1 VLVDTVKHTELRS
14 LAETRLKDAQVLFK
28 AGRYDA
34 AAYMCGYVLELALK
48 ACVCKRLGI
57 SEYPPERLKRE
68 FKTHSFDDLLLLA
81 GLSEKLTAARDPVLF
96 GKWSQVAGWEPD
108 WRYRRP
114 GSVVRQDAEAMLGAL
129 CKRPD
134 GLLAWLRRR
143 W

>member
-1 VLVDTVKHTELRS
+1 VLVETVRHSELKT
-14 LAETRLKDAQVLFK
+14 LASARLKDAEVLLQ

-48 ACVCKRLGI
+48 ACVCRRLAI
-57 SEYPPERLKRE
+57 SEYPPERLKRD

-81 GLSEKLTAARDPVLF
+81 GLSEKLTVAQDPVLF
-96 GKWSQVAGWEPD
+96 GMWSKVAGWEPD

-114 GSVVRQDAEAMLGAL
+114 GSVTQNDAEGMLKAL
-129 CKRPD
+129 CDRRNGVLP
-134 GLLAWLRRR
+134 WLRRR